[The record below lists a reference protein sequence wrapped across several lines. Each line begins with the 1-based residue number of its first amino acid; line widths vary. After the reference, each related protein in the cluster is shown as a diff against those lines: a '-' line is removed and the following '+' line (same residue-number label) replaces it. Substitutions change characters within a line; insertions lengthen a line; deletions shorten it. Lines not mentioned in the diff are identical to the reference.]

1 MNKWRFATTL
11 SIIAVSLSMI
21 LLNSCGKS
29 PRTGAVRVTLPA
41 GGTVDLDM
49 IKLPGGSFQMGSE
62 KGAETERPVHSV
74 KIKPFAIGKYE
85 VTQAQWALVMGG
97 ANPSANKASQDLPVE
112 NVSWTDVQSFL
123 RRLGN
128 GYRLPTEAEWEYAAR
143 AGTVTDFYFGEDA
156 SKSGD
161 FSWFNGNSGDKTHP
175 VGTKPANNFGLFD
188 MYGNVFEWCEDDW
201 HLTYDGAPAD
211 GTAWVA
217 SPRESLRV
225 LRGGSYSADEVSAR
239 SADRARNE
247 SGYRAADIGFR
258 LAKSLP

>member
-1 MNKWRFATTL
+1 MNKWRLMNAL
-11 SIIAVSLSMI
+11 SIIVLATVMPFLI
-21 LLNSCGKS
+21 SCGKA
-29 PRTGAVRVTLPA
+29 PRAGAVRVSLPS

-49 IKLPGGSFQMGSE
+49 INLPGGAFQMGSE
-62 KGAETERPVHSV
+62 KGAETEKPVHSV
-74 KIKPFAIGKYE
+74 TVKPFAIGKFE
-85 VTQAQWALVMGG
+85 VTQAQWEQVMSGS
-97 ANPSANKASQDLPVE
+97 NPSANKSGKDLPVE

-143 AGTVTDFYFGEDA
+143 AGATTEFYFGDDA

-161 FSWFNGNSGDKTHP
+161 YCWFNGNSGDKTHP
-175 VGTKPANNFGLFD
+175 IGTKPANKFGLFD

-201 HLTYDGAPAD
+201 HQTYEGAPTD
-211 GTAWVA
+211 GSAWIA